1 MPLEIACFNEASV
14 KIAVE
19 SGADRIEL
27 CSHYEH
33 GGLSPELQS
42 VETVLDL
49 CTIPV
54 HVMLR
59 NRPGDFIYNQRD
71 KAAMYLILQQT
82 IAYPIAG
89 IVTGALKEDKSID
102 ASFIRTLRKAV
113 PNHKLVFHR
122 AFDETRDYFEHLRV
136 LIDLGVDSVLS
147 SGGRN
152 HAANHT
158 ETLKAMRDF
167 AGDSIE
173 LICGG
178 GIRSHNI
185 AEISKKTGIPWMHS
199 AGLINKNDLIPD
211 SNEILKMKTV
221 IRNLLFG
228 S

>member
-27 CSHYEH
+27 CSHYEL

-42 VETVLDL
+42 VEIGLHVS
-49 CTIPV
+49 TIPL

-59 NRPGDFIYNQRD
+59 NRPGDFIYNQKD
-71 KAAMYLILQQT
+71 KAAMYLLLQQT
-82 IAYPIAG
+82 TAYPIAG

-102 ASFIRTLRKAV
+102 KSFILNVRKTV

-122 AFDETRDYFEHLRV
+122 AFDETIDFIESLRT
-136 LIDLGVDSVLS
+136 LIDLGVDAVLS
-147 SGGRN
+147 SGGN
-152 HAANHT
+152 SHASNHT
-158 ETLKAMRDF
+158 DTLKAIKDF

-185 AEISKKTGIPWMHS
+185 AEISKETGIRWMHS
-199 AGLINKNDLIPD
+199 AAILNP
-211 SNEILKMKTV
+211 SNPLADRTEILKMKAV
-221 IRNLLFG
+221 C